1 MTNFFLSSHRKMHKI
16 VVTNRNTGLLNIVKE
31 KLALEQ
37 PVNIVGKLN
46 TIRFETDDGK
56 HRSASTIMATE
67 VYIISDVAVAKDSN
81 NADSGVIVD
90 LNSVEL
96 TGTITTAITGNK
108 FRSFTLA
115 TPKYVEILFF
125 FCIRKS
131 NSFLCEIIIIHFFLI
146 K

>member
-1 MTNFFLSSHRKMHKI
+1 MHKI

-56 HRSASTIMATE
+56 HRSASAIMATE

-81 NADSGVIVD
+81 NADSGGVVD

-96 TGTITTAITGNK
+96 TGIITTAITGSK

-115 TPKYVEILFF
+115 TPKYVEILLFF
-125 FCIRKS
+125 FINDNQTFYCVK
-131 NSFLCEIIIIHFFLI
+131 
-146 K
+146 